1 MRDSMR
7 VIAKIVCCLLVI
19 GGGSLQAAVAQN
31 ISGAVAPDPDPARH
45 TNLTDRVTIENDF
58 ADISFGRASLTMPET
73 TKRAALTAN
82 RFYIGLEAGVS
93 LSGDLD
99 ISQSFVNHL
108 TRCDP
113 FLYAPGTA
121 PTGGECAA
129 GQISTIEN
137 VFAPGT
143 GFAGSAALGYT
154 LGNGLRIEAEY
165 LHRRQGSDDRRIPLG
180 SGGDDPLAQK
190 SSEWDANDPPSERI
204 YDLNTHHVF
213 LNAWYDLR
221 NASRLTPYI
230 GGGVGLA
237 SSTMHYSARF
247 LRRRDLGPEPWQM
260 AAAGTLSSIETELG
274 ETGLGF
280 QVAGGIDY
288 ALRNNVSIGAKVRWI
303 RSGGFDDNG
312 KLWTQIRSHDPVRSD
327 GVTPFTSDFNVG
339 GTQDWVITGGFRY
352 SL

>member
-1 MRDSMR
+1 MRDTLR
-7 VIAKIVCCLLVI
+7 AIVKVACGLLIA
-19 GGGSLQAAVAQN
+19 GGFCVQTALAQN
-31 ISGAVAPDPDPARH
+31 ISGAVIPDPDPAHH
-45 TNLTDRVTIENDF
+45 TSPKDGAAIGSDF
-58 ADISFGRASLTMPET
+58 ADNTFGYDPGAMPET
-73 TKRAALTAN
+73 TARAALTAN

-93 LSGDLD
+93 LSGHLD
-99 ISQSFVNHL
+99 ISHSFVNHP

-113 FLYAPGTA
+113 FFYAPGAA

-129 GQISTIEN
+129 GQLSIIEN
-137 VFAPGT
+137 AFTPGA

-180 SGGDDPLAQK
+180 PGGDDPLAQK

-204 YDLNTHHVF
+204 YDLGTHHIF

-221 NASRLTPYI
+221 TGSRLTPYI
-230 GGGVGLA
+230 GGGAGLA
-237 SSTMHYSARF
+237 STTMHYAARF
-247 LRRRDLGPEPWQM
+247 LRRSDLGPESWQM
-260 AAAGTLSSIETELG
+260 AAAGTLSSIEAELAK
-274 ETGLGF
+274 TGLGL

-288 ALRNNVSIGAKVRWI
+288 ALRDNVSIGAKVRWI

-312 KLWTQIRSHDPVRSD
+312 KLWTQIRDHDPVRSD

-339 GTQDWVITGGFRY
+339 DTQGWVMTVGFRY
-352 SL
+352 YL